1 MIKLAVSPGDPAGI
15 GPDICI
21 KAFSS
26 WDNLGFTPVIFG
38 DMELFQERA
47 ENLGYPI
54 KIKEYKGQKQLD
66 SDSFWISSYPLNKK
80 IEPGRPDPSYAGYL
94 LTILKEAVVR
104 TINKEFSGL
113 VRDP

>member
-26 WDNLGFTPVIFG
+26 EEDLGFTPVIFG

-47 ENLGYPI
+47 ENLRCPI

-66 SDSFWISSYPLNKK
+66 SDK
-80 IEPGRPDPSYAGYL
+80 
-94 LTILKEAVVR
+94 
-104 TINKEFSGL
+104 
-113 VRDP
+113 